1 MEESRAGR
9 PDGNRYTGR
18 LATMEGSSAPTGNV
32 VPPPRMNQGYI
43 EDISS
48 SSVPSRSAALALAS
62 KSGESPPRSRTR
74 PRFDVYYTHDYAI
87 DEDEAAASA
96 SGEGGDEPPK
106 KRRREL
112 RTTKTNHTTPQYRG
126 SLEDATTPPPAPQR
140 VDYHQ
145 HLRPPPP
152 AVTSLEE
159 QYLTRIAQVPFA
171 DLTFGQLLGSGFFGK
186 VYKGTRRS
194 SLDRTCLLC

>member
-1 MEESRAGR
+1 
-9 PDGNRYTGR
+9 
-18 LATMEGSSAPTGNV
+18 
-32 VPPPRMNQGYI
+32 MNQGYI

-48 SSVPSRSAALALAS
+48 SSVPSRSAALAN
-62 KSGESPPRSRTR
+62 KSGESPPRPRTR
-74 PRFDVYYTHDYAI
+74 PRFDVYYTHDNAI
-87 DEDEAAASA
+87 DEDEEGAASA
-96 SGEGGDEPPK
+96 GGEGEDEPPR

-112 RTTKTNHTTPQYRG
+112 RTTKTNHSTPQYRS
-126 SLEDATTPPPAPQR
+126 SLEDAITPAPPAPRR

-152 AVTSLEE
+152 AVTPLEE

-186 VYKGTRRS
+186 VYKGMRRS
-194 SLDRTCLLC
+194 SLDRTRTCLRC